1 LLRDKHNDTKAQL
14 VNVTNE
20 REQMLDSFK
29 TLKENCDDI
38 EKRCRELKEKRSKLL
53 AMKTQG
59 QVGAT
64 DDK

>member
-53 AMKTQG
+53 AMKTQ
-59 QVGAT
+59 VIGAT

>member
-53 AMKTQG
+53 AMKTQVIG
-59 QVGAT
+59 ST
-64 DDK
+64 DDT

>member
-1 LLRDKHNDTKAQL
+1 MLRDKHNDTKAQL

-53 AMKTQG
+53 AMKTQVIG
-59 QVGAT
+59 ST
-64 DDK
+64 DDT

>member
-1 LLRDKHNDTKAQL
+1 MLRDKHNDTKAQL

-53 AMKTQG
+53 AMKTQ
-59 QVGAT
+59 VIGAT